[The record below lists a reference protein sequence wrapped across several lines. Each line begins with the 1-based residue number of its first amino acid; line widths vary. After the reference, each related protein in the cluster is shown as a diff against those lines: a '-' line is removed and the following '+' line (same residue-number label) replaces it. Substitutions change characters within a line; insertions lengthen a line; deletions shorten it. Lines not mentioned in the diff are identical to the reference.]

1 MAVKKEFEG
10 FSLVDFFK
18 ELEVSAWVNKVL
30 YDSEEHKSDKWIEE
44 YTKQANEPNL
54 SKAEKQVGL
63 AHVEV
68 EKDRKAKK
76 LQEVR
81 EAYLVR
87 ANEIREAFSE
97 YLDNEFANTPERLD
111 SDAIRLLDIGIMSPK
126 EYKRMFDDYSDN
138 PCMMRIVAK
147 YAEKKLESEEG
158 TISREGREML
168 QGIIYAVN
176 VLGNGERQL
185 ENFDN
190 LSEIGGRMVGTGV
203 AAQFAKVQR
212 DNYAKTFIANLSQIV
227 PFEEIDDPASDGNNK
242 GKKLTKADIMNIRDA
257 AERQEAIA
265 KNWSLF
271 V

>member
-10 FSLVDFFK
+10 FSIADFFK

-44 YTKQANEPNL
+44 YTKQANEPNI

-63 AHVEV
+63 AHVEA
-68 EKDRKAKK
+68 EKDNKAKK

-81 EAYLVR
+81 EAYLAR
-87 ANEIREAFSE
+87 AKEIREAFSE
-97 YLDNEFANTPERLD
+97 YLDSEFANTPGRVD
-111 SDAIRLLDIGIMSPK
+111 SDAIRLLDIGIMRPK
-126 EYKRMFDDYSDN
+126 EYKRMFDGYKDN

-147 YAEKKLESEEG
+147 YAENKLNSEER
-158 TISREGREML
+158 TISREDRETL
-168 QGIIYAVN
+168 QGILHTVK
-176 VLGNGERQL
+176 VFGNGERHL

-203 AAQFAKVQR
+203 AAQFAKVRR

-227 PFEEIDDPASDGNNK
+227 PFEEVADPATEGNNK
-242 GKKLTKADIMNIRDA
+242 GKKITKSEIMNIRDV
-257 AERQEAIA
+257 AERQDAIA